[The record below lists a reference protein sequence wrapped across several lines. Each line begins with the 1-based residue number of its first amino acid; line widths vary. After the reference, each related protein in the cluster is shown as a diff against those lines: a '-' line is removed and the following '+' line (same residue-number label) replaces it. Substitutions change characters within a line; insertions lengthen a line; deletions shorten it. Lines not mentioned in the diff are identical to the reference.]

1 MKFKLMSAVVG
12 TAACVTVCPFC
23 VSGEKQCKENMIQPE
38 VNWRNFDIAC
48 KLANRSG
55 VDTVMLTGR
64 GEPTLFPD
72 QITDYLEHLQP
83 YGIPFVE
90 LQTNAVPLENF
101 KKYESY
107 LRTWYDLG
115 LTTITISVVSNISA
129 INREIYT
136 PQRKSY
142 INLEQIIENLHKI
155 GFTVRLTC
163 ICTKEWMSTE
173 QQILDFIDYCKL
185 NKVEQIT
192 LRPLNDE
199 FRRETAKKWI
209 DEHKMT
215 IDDKEDIRS
224 LLMRKGLKLLDLDR
238 IGEVYDVDDQN
249 VMFSHPLTAKT
260 INTDPDNGRQLIF
273 FQDGKIAYEWE
284 HNGGRL
290 L

>member
-1 MKFKLMSAVVG
+1 M
-12 TAACVTVCPFC
+12 
-23 VSGEKQCKENMIQPE
+23 
-38 VNWRNFDIAC
+38 
-48 KLANRSG
+48 
-55 VDTVMLTGR
+55 
-64 GEPTLFPD
+64 
-72 QITDYLEHLQP
+72 
-83 YGIPFVE
+83 
-90 LQTNAVPLENF
+90 
-101 KKYESY
+101 
-107 LRTWYDLG
+107 
-115 LTTITISVVSNISA
+115 TTITISVVSNISA

-238 IGEVYDVDDQN
+238 IGEVYGVDDQN

-290 L
+290 LWKFIMNIMIIN